1 MKTRKYLI
9 SLFCVI
15 MVVAM
20 AIGIVGCTKINPAA
34 SEINGEY
41 YCDTQSGEYTVTL
54 KDGKITLKQGDKV
67 VEGSYDY
74 DKTNFTV
81 KFKGN
86 TTGASG
92 EYTDGVLKLTYNG
105 ATYSYLKKVEYT
117 VKFMG
122 DGNEIAGLEQKV
134 VNGRTATQPADPTAP
149 EGKKFLTWYADAEL
163 TKIYNFATRITSDAT
178 IYARYVDYVP
188 GEEVFNV
195 KLVCE
200 GESYEDVKTIGQIA
214 YNLPTPVK
222 AGSVFAGWFVSQYD
236 DATKLSYK
244 YAEQKIAEDITLY
257 AKFVENAAD
266 PVIEEINENGVTWK
280 SAGINKNYVITI
292 INDDTDV
299 KLIDGKSVATLSYK
313 YDFSTVDA
321 GNYVIELAV
330 DGKTTKAYYKNKA
343 LARVSHFEVLTDA
356 DGNELDIISWNAID
370 NAEKY
375 ILNITCGDA
384 THDHFAVEITGSTQY
399 NFENCAMKEG
409 GIEFVVK
416 AVAKGYI
423 TSESVVYKVDR
434 TLEKVGGYAYAGDY
448 VTWTAVKGA
457 TSYEVTIV
465 VGTKETKVTVE
476 EAKVYVGD
484 LTGKVTVKVKPLSR
498 KYNSAD
504 ETSYEFDKATL
515 AAPSDVKISV
525 NTISWSAVT
534 GATSYIVK
542 IGDKEIPVANGTSYT
557 VTEAD
562 IVEGKTEYE
571 VSVKTVASDAT
582 KNSGFST
589 PIKATYGKFV
599 TAPVYKNKVVAW
611 DVVLGAASYGVKID
625 TAAEVKITDGTRT
638 ATTAFDKDGK
648 HTVVVT
654 AYKADGTTKLDST
667 TLEVNVYK
675 LVYDVTG
682 GVDVKAT
689 YYYADTDVMT
699 ITETTERYGY
709 DFSGWYNA
717 ATGDAK
723 KYQTGDAYDFGKNA
737 SLYAR
742 WTPKTYTVT
751 LDLDG
756 KGEFKDGTYNPAT
769 GISVK
774 FGEKFELPVPDT
786 TKVVST
792 TTFKGWYTEAY
803 MAGFKYTNEK
813 GVSSGVWSDTKD
825 MKLFAGWAEILSFK
839 PVYDPGS
846 GKQAYSV
853 SQGKQIDTT
862 TEVEIPA
869 TYLGKPV
876 TIIEGNAFYNNRYLK
891 KLIIPNTIQT
901 IELGFVNDDG
911 EEIGSAF
918 SSCTKLAELEMK
930 EVDVADIEAKYG
942 VNLQEFVDSCKY
954 TVSDGVLLYDNDYN
968 GKELKYIPVAKTGE
982 YTVPVGVE
990 TLPINIFKKKTSLT
1004 KITIPYTVTSI
1015 AKNAF
1020 NGASGLKSVV
1030 FEAAPEGQTAQPLN
1044 IDVTAFTS
1052 CSKIEIMV
1060 LPSRLAADTDVYTLL
1075 KPCSALTDIDV
1086 VGAGGNFCAVD
1097 ITDAEK
1103 DTLKSHLLVSAK
1115 DGAPTGKIIYAP
1127 VKMPVVNLVIDS
1139 SVTEIG
1145 DNAFNSNKSL
1155 GKITIDASVKRIGV
1169 SAFDYCKAITSI
1181 TLKEDEADNVPLEI
1195 CDRAFYYCNS
1205 SSLKEIVIPARTTT
1219 IGEKAF
1225 YSTKFEKITFKG
1237 TAEDNL
1243 SIGAGAF
1250 SSNSVI
1256 TSLVITPNIKKIDT
1270 SAFSCSKL
1278 VTVTLNTETEVDYAV
1293 DVFSAVTTVNIG
1305 EKAHAVEING
1315 VFGMKVKTVNIDEK
1329 NTYYLKEKDGTIFDT
1344 DKKKLLLVPADI
1356 SGVYEVPDTVEF
1368 LGANVFKSKSA
1379 LTKVVLG
1386 ENVSYIGAYTFS
1398 LCSKLATI
1406 EFKAG
1411 GTAKLVIADRAF
1423 NSCGS
1428 LTSLVLPERTESIG
1442 EYAFAYCGQIK
1453 TLIIPE
1459 GVKTIGDKAFI
1470 GCSSLETVS
1479 IPSTVTSMG
1488 DCSFDESGNV
1498 IVNKFSVFNNC
1509 KAITS
1514 INVASGN
1521 PNYFSKDGVLYT
1533 KKNGS
1538 PDYLFYVAPVAA
1550 GNVVIPNTVT
1560 SIAKEAFKQNANVTA
1575 VSFGGALTGNLTIGE
1590 SAFYQCKVLT
1600 SVTLPAGVTE
1610 IGRFAFYQCAK
1621 LESLVIPNTVT
1632 FIGSGAFTGDSD
1644 ISSVTFDDGGD
1655 TALVIEDSRYGTS
1668 ENENYGVFA
1677 GCSQLTTVTFPNRAI
1692 ALGSCIFKG
1701 CTSLTSVEIKGDV
1714 TALGKKAFEG
1724 CKNLTTVVGFDNIT
1738 TMTELPDYFFAYTKL
1753 SSINLPQGLKT
1764 IGGYVFAGT
1773 ELTEITI
1780 PASVERIGYVSGWS
1794 SDSGDM
1800 YSAYLFYNCKKLKKV
1815 VFEANGKLKE
1825 LSMNFF
1831 SGCSALEEVVLP
1843 DALETIGSNS
1853 FASCGLTSLTIP
1865 ASVKTIE
1872 INAFAASANLKTVTF
1887 EEGSQL
1893 EVIEN
1898 QAFRNTAL
1906 TSFTFPESDIPIE
1919 LGEKLFLG
1927 CLYLTELHLSS
1938 KVTDIGD
1945 ALVGCSSIMTVDIP
1959 EVNKNMS
1966 LESSSG
1972 GGGIIYN
1979 YNKTILKVFVGRWE
1993 EETFTVGAGVTNIE
2007 SNAFAG
2013 QYRLKKVIIPD
2024 SVKTIGEQAFYNCI
2038 NLETV
2043 EFPDYAQLTTIGKYA
2058 FSGCENLKT
2067 VKLPSNL
2074 AAIGTYAFAYSGIES
2089 IDIPA
2094 SVKTLGNYAFSN
2106 ASKLKT
2112 VTGMQGL
2119 TTFGMRAF
2127 EKTGLTTFN
2136 VPDTIKSL
2144 GNYVF
2149 SDCYELVTV
2158 TGMKNVAGKITGT
2171 FQYCYKLESVPSL
2184 AKVTELGGSTFYKC
2198 YALKTVDLPAVTKM
2212 ASSEFWGAASLT
2224 SVTGTNKLTA
2234 IGDTAFS
2241 GCTSLE
2247 SIDLSNVQTLGADK
2261 DEEIFKGAALKEV
2274 DLSSV
2279 KTMGQEIFI
2288 NNTSLTKV
2296 TFGKDLTKIPSGSFT
2311 GCSALTSVV
2320 IPDTLTE
2327 IGARAFKDCT
2337 SLASVK
2343 LGEKTTTILNNA
2355 FNGCSSLVDINLG
2368 KVTKLDGA
2376 SIFTGCASLKSVD
2389 LNSLVIDSAS
2399 LSGSSYAFDGC
2410 VALKS
2415 VTLGDNVKAIHNYMF
2430 RNCSSLNNV
2439 DLTNI
2444 QKIGSEAFYG
2454 CSALTNVVWAA
2465 KSVSAD
2471 GTETFVGKISD
2482 IGESAFQ
2489 NCISLASVD
2498 LSALTSLDS
2507 LGEFAFGGC
2516 SALSFA
2522 KMPDSLVTISDNAF
2536 AGTALTTFEFTKSID
2551 INKLGVNV
2559 FADTNIAS
2567 FTVAENAKEFSI
2579 VDGALFNANGE
2590 ILYAYPVAKVPGE
2603 GTETAGVYTLDKDFI
2618 VGAFSGV
2625 KGITKLVI
2633 GDKVDNI
2640 ADNAFA
2646 SFASLREVVIPASVV
2661 SIGKYAFND
2670 CANLTSVTFT
2680 GTSELKT
2687 IGQNAFSGTA
2697 KLESIQLPATLE
2709 SIGNN
2714 AFEASSLKSI
2724 IIPET
2729 CVSLGTS
2736 LFYNCANL
2744 ATVTLPSTLTA
2755 LSDRMFF
2762 GCSSLAAIDLPSTLT
2777 TVGNYAFQRS
2787 GLVSIILPEGVT
2799 SLMNG
2804 TYGGYLFSGCEAL
2817 TSVTI
2822 LGEITEIPNDTFSGC
2837 TALETVLFKGQT
2849 ASTDKTVII
2858 PDTITKIGDRSFK
2871 QTDIRG
2877 VVIPDSVVNLGTNA
2891 PSYNEDYYKSYA
2903 PFGECANLKK
2913 VVLNASKLTTGVFAF
2928 ADCPML
2934 EEVVF
2939 GDNVE
2944 TLGMSGSTYINK
2956 YMFSNCAAL
2965 KTVDLGGL
2973 TYLPNYMFYGCTSL
2987 ETITVPSTVK
2997 VIGEYAFAKSGVKN
3011 ITLSEGIT
3019 NIGNYAFMDCVSLE
3033 NIVIPSTVE
3042 YFTYYASSYAA
3053 SNTASYYTFKGC
3065 ANLKNVEFK
3074 CDVPFIGG
3082 YMFAGCVN
3090 LENIKFKNT
3099 PEGKTGLYIPETT
3112 IVNKC
3117 AFLGLP
3123 STKTLVLNVDFYDVS
3138 AAYAYNKNGTNWYTE
3153 SEITVVDKNG
3163 ERIYPRP

>member
-9 SLFCVI
+9 CLLCLI
-15 MVVAM
+15 TVVTM
-20 AIGIVGCTKINPAA
+20 AFGIVGCKNDNSAI

-41 YCDTQSGEYTVTL
+41 YCDTDNGEYTVVL
-54 KDGKITLKQGDKV
+54 KDGKLTLTMGEKV
-67 VEGSYDY
+67 VTGSYGY
-74 DKTNFTV
+74 DKTTFTV
-81 KFKGN
+81 TLKGDSKDV
-86 TTGASG
+86 SG
-92 EYTDGVLKLTYNG
+92 SYTDGVLKLTYDG
-105 ATYSYLKKVEYT
+105 ATYSYLRKVEYT
-117 VKFMG
+117 VKFMDG
-122 DGNEIAGLEQKV
+122 DKEIAGLEQKV
-134 VNGRTATQPADPTAP
+134 VNGRAATQPSDPAAP
-149 EGKKFLTWYADAEL
+149 EGKKFLTWYADKDF
-163 TKIYNFATRITSDAT
+163 TKVYNFSTRITENSA
-178 IYARYVDYVP
+178 IYARFVDYVKD
-188 GEEVFNV
+188 EEVYTV
-195 KLVCE
+195 KFECD
-200 GESYEDVKTIGQIA
+200 GEKYDDMKTIGGKV
-214 YNLPTPVK
+214 YDLPVPTRD
-222 AGSVFAGWFVSQYD
+222 GMVFAGWFISQYNNS
-236 DATKLSYK
+236 AKLSYK
-244 YAEQKIAEDITLY
+244 YTGQVLAEDTVLY
-257 AKFVENAAD
+257 ANFVDSSAQ
-266 PVIEEINENGVTWK
+266 PVIETINENGFTWK
-280 SAGINKNYVITI
+280 SVGINKNYTV
-292 INDDTDV
+292 NVTDADAGV
-299 KLIDGKSVATLSYK
+299 KVVENKTVAMTK
-313 YDFSTVDA
+313 YDYEFTAA
-321 GNYVIELAV
+321 GNYVIEVTV

-343 LARVSHFEVLTDA
+343 LARVSHIGIVM
-356 DGNELDIISWNAID
+356 DGENETDIIEWNAVA

-375 ILNITCGDA
+375 ILNITCGDS
-384 THDHFAVEITGSTQY
+384 THNHEAVQVPAGTTQY
-399 NFENCAMKEG
+399 NFENCAMRAG
-409 GIEFVVK
+409 GIEFIIK
-416 AVAKGYI
+416 AVAEGYL
-423 TSESVVYKVDR
+423 TSESAVYKVER
-434 TLEKVGGYAYAGDY
+434 TLEKVGGYKYENDY
-448 VTWTAVKGA
+448 VTWSAVKGA
-457 TSYEVTIV
+457 TSYQVTV
-465 VGTKETKVTVE
+465 SNGGTQTTTTVE
-476 EAKVYVGD
+476 EPKFYVGTM
-484 LTGKVTVKVKPLSR
+484 TGSVSVAVMPVSR

-504 ETSYEFDKATL
+504 KTNWNFTKTTL
-515 AAPSDVKISV
+515 PAPQGIVISL
-525 NTISWSAVT
+525 NTIKWSAVG
-534 GATSYIVK
+534 GAASYIVK
-542 IGDKEIPVANGTSYT
+542 IGDKEIPVTGISYT
-557 VTEAD
+557 VTDAD
-562 IVEGKTEYE
+562 IVEGKTEYD
-571 VSVKTVASDAT
+571 VSVKAVASDAAQ
-582 KNSGFST
+582 NSGYSL

-599 TAPVYKNKVVAW
+599 TAPVYKNKIVTW
-611 DVVLGAASYGVKID
+611 DVVLGTAYYGVKID
-625 TAAEVKITDGTRT
+625 TAAETKLTDGART
-638 ATTAFDKDGK
+638 VTTAFDTAGK

-654 AYKADGTTKLDST
+654 AYKADGKALDSAK
-667 TLEVNVYK
+667 LEVNVYK
-675 LVYDVTG
+675 LSFNVNG
-682 GVDVKAT
+682 GKNIEAT
-689 YYYADTDVMT
+689 HYYADTDVMT

-709 DFSGWYNA
+709 DFAGWYNA

-723 KYQTGDAYDFGKNA
+723 KYQTGDAYDFGKNGT
-737 SLYAR
+737 LYAR

-756 KGEFKDGTYNPAT
+756 KGEFKDETYNPAT
-769 GISVK
+769 GITVK

-786 TKVVST
+786 TNVVST

-803 MAGFKYTNEK
+803 MAGSKYTNEK

-862 TEVEIPA
+862 SEVEIPA

-918 SSCTKLAELEMK
+918 SSCTKLAELVMK

-954 TVSDGVLLYDNDYN
+954 TVKDGVLLYDNDYN

-1004 KITIPYTVTSI
+1004 EITIPYTVTSI

-1052 CSKIEIMV
+1052 CSKIETMV
-1060 LPSRLAADTDVYTLL
+1060 LPSRLAANTDVYTLL
-1075 KPCSALTDIDV
+1075 KPCSALTDIEV
-1086 VGAGGNFCAVD
+1086 VGEGGNFCAVEV
-1097 ITDAEK
+1097 TDAEK

-1115 DGAPTGKIIYAP
+1115 DGVPTGKIIYAP

-1139 SVTEIG
+1139 SFTEIG
-1145 DNAFNSNKSL
+1145 DDAFNYNKSL

-1169 SAFDYCKAITSI
+1169 SAFEYCKAITSI

-1195 CDRAFYYCNS
+1195 CDRAFYNCNS
-1205 SSLKEIVIPARTTT
+1205 SSLKEIVIPSRTTS

-1225 YSTKFEKITFKG
+1225 YSTKFAKITFKG

-1243 SIGAGAF
+1243 SIGMGAF

-1256 TSLVITPNIKKIDT
+1256 TSLVITPNIKKIGT

-1293 DVFSAVTTVNIG
+1293 DAFSAVTTVNIG

-1315 VFGMKVKTVNIDEK
+1315 VFGMKITTVNIDEK
-1329 NTYYLKEKDGTIFDT
+1329 NTHYLKEKDGTIFDI

-1356 SGVYEVPDTVEF
+1356 SGEYKVPDTVEF
-1368 LGANVFKSKSA
+1368 LGANVFKNKSE

-1398 LCSKLATI
+1398 LCSKLAAI

-1453 TLIIPE
+1453 TLTIPE
-1459 GVKTIGDKAFI
+1459 GVKTIGDFAFVN
-1470 GCSSLETVS
+1470 CSSLETVS

-1498 IVNKFSVFNNC
+1498 TVNKFSVFNNC
-1509 KAITS
+1509 KSITS

-1521 PNYFSKDGVLYT
+1521 PNYYSKDGVLYT

-1538 PDYLFYVAPVAA
+1538 PDYLFYVASVAA

-1560 SIAKEAFKQNANVTA
+1560 SIAKEAFKQNANITA
-1575 VSFGGALTGNLTIGE
+1575 VSFENNTLAGNLTIGE
-1590 SAFYQCKVLT
+1590 SAFYQCKALT

-1610 IGRFAFYQCAK
+1610 IGRFAFYQCTK

-1632 FIGSGAFTGDSD
+1632 FIGSGAFTGDSG
-1644 ISSVTFDDGGD
+1644 ISSVTFNDGGD
-1655 TALVIEDSRYGTS
+1655 TALVIEDSRYGTAVD
-1668 ENENYGVFA
+1668 EKYGVFA
-1677 GCSQLTTVTFPNRAI
+1677 GCVQLTTVTFPNRAI

-1724 CKNLTTVVGFDNIT
+1724 CNNLTTVVGFDNIT

-1753 SSINLPQGLKT
+1753 SSITLPQGLKI
-1764 IGGYVFAGT
+1764 IGGYAFAGT

-1794 SDSGDM
+1794 SVSGDM
-1800 YSAYLFYNCKKLKKV
+1800 YSSYLFYNCKKLKKV
-1815 VFEANGKLKE
+1815 VFEAKSKLKE
-1825 LSMNFF
+1825 LSQNFF
-1831 SGCSALEEVVLP
+1831 SGCSALEEVVMP
-1843 DALETIGSNS
+1843 DSLETIGSNS
-1853 FASCGLTSLTIP
+1853 FASCGLTSVTIP

-1872 INAFAASANLKTVTF
+1872 VNAFAAAANLKTVTF

-1893 EVIEN
+1893 EVIDN

-1919 LGEKLFLG
+1919 LGEKIFLG
-1927 CLYLTELHLSS
+1927 CLYLTEIHLSS

-1966 LESSSG
+1966 LESSST

-1993 EETFTVGAGVTNIE
+1993 NETFTVGAGVTNIE

-2024 SVKTIGEQAFYNCI
+2024 SVKTIGKQAFYNCI

-2043 EFPDYAQLTTIGKYA
+2043 EFPDYAQLATIGQYA
-2058 FSGCENLKT
+2058 FRGCENLKT

-2094 SVKTLGNYAFSN
+2094 SVKTLGTYAFSN

-2171 FQYCYKLESVPSL
+2171 FNNCYKLESVPSL
-2184 AKVTELGGSTFYKC
+2184 TKVTELGGSTFYKC
-2198 YALKTVDLPAVTKM
+2198 YALKTVNLPAVTKM
-2212 ASSEFWGAASLT
+2212 GSNEFWGAVSLT
-2224 SVTGTNKLTA
+2224 SVTGTSKLTT
-2234 IGDTAFS
+2234 IGATAFS

-2247 SIDLSNVQTLGADK
+2247 SIDLSKVQTLGTTSNK
-2261 DEEIFKGAALKEV
+2261 EIFKGAALKEV
-2274 DLSSV
+2274 NLSSV
-2279 KTMGQEIFI
+2279 KEMGQEVFL
-2288 NNTSLTKV
+2288 NNTSLTKI
-2296 TFGKDLTKIPSGSFT
+2296 TFGKDLTKIPSGAFT
-2311 GCSALTSVV
+2311 GCTALTSVV

-2355 FNGCSSLVDINLG
+2355 FNGCSALADINLG
-2368 KVTKLDGA
+2368 KVTKLNG
-2376 SIFTGCASLKSVD
+2376 SYIFAGCASLKSVD
-2389 LNSLVIDSAS
+2389 LTSLVLDSAS

-2430 RNCSSLNNV
+2430 RNCSSLTNV

-2444 QKIGSEAFYG
+2444 QKIGSNAFNG
-2454 CSALTNVVWAA
+2454 CSALTDIVWAA
-2465 KSVSAD
+2465 KSVSAE
-2471 GTETFVGKISD
+2471 GVETFVGKISD

-2489 NCISLASVD
+2489 NCTSLASVD

-2507 LGEFAFGGC
+2507 LGKLAFGGC
-2516 SALSFA
+2516 SALSVA
-2522 KMPDSLVTISDNAF
+2522 KMPESLVTIGESAF
-2536 AGTALTTFEFTKSID
+2536 AGTALTTFEFTKSINID
-2551 INKLGVNV
+2551 KLGVNV

-2579 VDGALFNANGE
+2579 VDGALYNASGA

-2603 GTETAGVYTLDKDFI
+2603 GTEAAGVYTLDKDFI

-2625 KGITKLVI
+2625 KGITKLII
-2633 GDKVDNI
+2633 GDKADSI

-2646 SFASLREVVIPASVV
+2646 SITSLQEVVIPASVT
-2661 SIGKYAFND
+2661 SIGKNAFKD
-2670 CANLTSVTFT
+2670 CVNLTSVTFT

-2687 IGQNAFSGTA
+2687 IGQSAFSGAA
-2697 KLESIQLPATLE
+2697 KLASIQLPATLE
-2709 SIGNN
+2709 SIGNS
-2714 AFEASSLKSI
+2714 AFEASGLKSI
-2724 IIPET
+2724 VIPET
-2729 CVSLGTS
+2729 CTSLGTN
-2736 LFYNCANL
+2736 LFYNCADL
-2744 ATVTLPSTLTA
+2744 ASVTLPSTLTA
-2755 LSDRMFF
+2755 LTDKMFF
-2762 GCSSLAAIDLPSTLT
+2762 GCLSLTAIDLPSSLT
-2777 TVGNYAFQRS
+2777 TVGNYAFQKS

-2849 ASTDKTVII
+2849 ASPDKTVII

-2871 QTDIRG
+2871 QTGIHG
-2877 VVIPDSVVNLGTNA
+2877 VVIPDSVVNLGTFA
-2891 PSYNEDYYKSYA
+2891 STSNETGYKSYA
-2903 PFGECANLKK
+2903 PFSECSNLKK
-2913 VVLNASKLTTGVFAF
+2913 VVINASKIATGVFAF
-2928 ADCPML
+2928 TDCPTL

-2956 YMFSNCAAL
+2956 YMFNNCAAL
-2965 KTVDLGGL
+2965 KTVNLGGL

-2987 ETITVPSTVK
+2987 ETVTVPSTVK

-3011 ITLSEGIT
+3011 VTLSEGIT
-3019 NIGNYAFMDCVSLE
+3019 NIGNYAFANCVSLE
-3033 NIVIPSTVE
+3033 SIVIPSTVE
-3042 YFTYYASSYAA
+3042 YFTYYADSYSM
-3053 SNTASYYTFKGC
+3053 SNTALYYTFQGC
-3065 ANLKNVEFK
+3065 TNLKNVEFK

-3082 YMFAGCVN
+3082 YMFDGCVN

-3117 AFLGLP
+3117 AFRGLP

-3138 AAYAYNKNGTNWYTE
+3138 AAYNYGSTGTNWYTE

-3163 ERIYPRP
+3163 EQIYPRP